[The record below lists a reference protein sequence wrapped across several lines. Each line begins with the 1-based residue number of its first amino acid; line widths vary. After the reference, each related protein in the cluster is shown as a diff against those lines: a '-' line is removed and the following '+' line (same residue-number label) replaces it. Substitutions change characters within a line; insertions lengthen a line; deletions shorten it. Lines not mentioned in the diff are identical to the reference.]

1 MSTWKYVQG
10 GQERGPVETNE
21 LQALLDEG
29 TVNAETL
36 IWKESFTDWVPIRT
50 IPEFKLPPAQAQAPP
65 PFASSS
71 AAPPPQ
77 AGAPPLASADA
88 DQADIDQNKVYAI
101 LAYIGLLFLV
111 PLLVAPNSKFARYH
125 TNQGI
130 VLFLATVITSVASM
144 VMAMI
149 PLIGCVAWLLPILIA
164 GGALVLMILG
174 IINAANGEFKPLPM
188 IGHFEILK

>member
-1 MSTWKYVQG
+1 
-10 GQERGPVETNE
+10 VETNE
-21 LQALLDEG
+21 LQTLLDQG

-36 IWKESFTDWVPIRT
+36 IWKEGFTDWVPIRT
-50 IPEFKLPPAQAQAPP
+50 IPEFKLPAAESQAPP

-77 AGAPPLASADA
+77 AGVPPLAGADA
-88 DQADIDQNKVYAI
+88 DRADIDQNKVYAI

-130 VLFLATVITSVASM
+130 VLFLAVTITSVA
-144 VMAMI
+144 AMI
-149 PLIGCVAWLLPILIA
+149 AMMIPFIGCVAALLPVLIG

-174 IINAANGEFKPLPM
+174 IINAANGECKPLPM
-188 IGHFEILK
+188 IGHYQILK